1 MGAVKMAGG
10 KSININSPKTQTKTT
25 PKSSSANGTQS
36 SFTNHS
42 AHKEEP
48 TTGYIVRPTVPTPGL
63 SLYAHPSVLRVHNIN
78 QGDLVRLWK
87 DPGNNT
93 SSASTA
99 AGGPGAVGQIF
110 GDENVGGE
118 VNVLQLSM
126 ELRGLLGVLL
136 GDRVRLEKYKG
147 VVGDVDEVSLAA
159 VDEGPGPATESAAID
174 QEDVR
179 TVLRETKFISRNQT
193 ISTTDWR
200 VRIQDIST
208 STQYAHGPLIYRITP
223 RTEVRITRSTSSS
236 PDTSCSS
243 SFATSAIAS
252 YALLGGLENEIAL
265 VRKTI
270 ELPLLRPEIFSRFNV
285 PPPRGLLL
293 HGPSGTGKTSLLR
306 AIAHETSTAHI
317 LSISA
322 SSVLGRYL
330 GDTEATLRKVFEEA
344 KMFSP
349 SVILID
355 ELDALAPRRDGDSA
369 GETET
374 RIVATLLTLF
384 DSIAAPSSGN
394 RDESGMD
401 KHARV
406 VVVAA
411 TNRIASVDPAL
422 RRAGRFDREI
432 EMRIPDVR
440 ARTDILTLQLHK
452 APHSLSD
459 EQISNIASKT
469 HGFVGADLA
478 ALTREAVL
486 CAVARG
492 DESNT
497 PVDEMLVTS
506 DDFGTAM
513 LTARASA
520 MREIFLETPK
530 VYWADIGGQE
540 EMKQKLKEAV
550 EWPLT
555 HPESFSRLGITPPR
569 GILLYGPP
577 GCSKTLTAKALA
589 TEAGLNFLA
598 VKGPEIFNKY
608 VGESERSIREI
619 FRKARN
625 ASPSIIFFD
634 EIDAL
639 SVARGH
645 GESGGDRVL
654 TSLLNEMDGI
664 ESMGNVMVLAATNRP
679 EIIDPALL
687 RPGRIDRMLYVGP
700 PDLEA
705 RKKILEV
712 RFRHMSIGLDVDIMN
727 LAVQTDGCSGAEIV
741 ALCQEAGLQAMNED
755 IDSPCI
761 AQSHFNKAL
770 KGLNKSITPEMVRF
784 YEEFRAGIAKA

>member
-1 MGAVKMAGG
+1 MAGG
-10 KSININSPKTQTKTT
+10 KSINLNSSKLQAKAAPN
-25 PKSSSANGTQS
+25 SYRANGTTTASANQS
-36 SFTNHS
+36 TD
-42 AHKEEP
+42 KQEP

-63 SLYAHPSVLRVHNIN
+63 KLFAHPSVLRAHYLN
-78 QGDLVRLWK
+78 QGDLVRVWK
-87 DPGNNT
+87 DPGNT
-93 SSASTA
+93 SSASTGT
-99 AGGPGAVGQIF
+99 GGPGAVGQIF

-126 ELRGLLGVLL
+126 GVRGLLSVLL

-147 VVGDVDEVSLAA
+147 VVGEVEEVSLDG
-159 VDEGPGPATESAAID
+159 VDQGPSTESVGVDA
-174 QEDVR
+174 EDVR
-179 TVLRETKFISRNQT
+179 TVFREIKFVSRNQT
-193 ISTTDWR
+193 ISTPNWR

-208 STQYAHGPLIYRITP
+208 STLHTSTPLIYRISP
-223 RTEVRITRSTSSS
+223 STEIQISRSTPSS
-236 PDTSCSS
+236 PDTSSNS
-243 SFATSAIAS
+243 PFATGTTAS
-252 YALLGGLENEIAL
+252 YTLLGGLDHEIAL

-306 AIAHETSTAHI
+306 AIAHETCAAHI

-330 GDTEATLRKVFEEA
+330 GDTEAALRKVFEEA

-355 ELDALAPRRDGDSA
+355 ELDALAPRRDGDAA

-384 DSIAAPSSGN
+384 DSLAAHTSADN
-394 RDESGMD
+394 DENASD

-411 TNRIASVDPAL
+411 TNRIVSVDPAL
-422 RRAGRFDREI
+422 RRPGRFDREI
-432 EMRIPDVR
+432 ELRIPDIR
-440 ARTDILTLQLHK
+440 ARTDILTLQLQK
-452 APHSLSD
+452 TPHSLSD
-459 EQISNIASKT
+459 AQIANIASKT
-469 HGFVGADLA
+469 HGFVGADIA
-478 ALTREAVL
+478 ALTREAVM

-492 DESNT
+492 DESSM
-497 PVDEMLVTS
+497 PVEEMLVTS
-506 DDFGTAM
+506 ADFDNAM
-513 LTARASA
+513 LTVRASA

-540 EMKQKLKEAV
+540 EVKQKLKEAV

-555 HPESFSRLGITPPR
+555 HPQSFSRLGITPPR

-608 VGESERSIREI
+608 VGESEKSIREI

-639 SVARGH
+639 SAARGH
-645 GESGGDRVL
+645 AETGGDRVL

-664 ESMGNVMVLAATNRP
+664 ESMGNVIVLAATNRP
-679 EIIDPALL
+679 EIIDSALL

-712 RFRHMSIGLDVDIMN
+712 RFKSMSIGLDVDIMT
-727 LAVQTDGCSGAEIV
+727 LAIKTDGCSGAEIV

-755 IDSPCI
+755 IDSLCI
-761 AQSHFNKAL
+761 SGCHFSKAL
-770 KGLNKSITPEMVRF
+770 KCLNRSITPEMVKF
-784 YEEFRAGIAKA
+784 YEEFKAGIAKV

>member
-1 MGAVKMAGG
+1 MG
-10 KSININSPKTQTKTT
+10 I
-25 PKSSSANGTQS
+25 
-36 SFTNHS
+36 
-42 AHKEEP
+42 
-48 TTGYIVRPTVPTPGL
+48 
-63 SLYAHPSVLRVHNIN
+63 
-78 QGDLVRLWK
+78 
-87 DPGNNT
+87 
-93 SSASTA
+93 
-99 AGGPGAVGQIF
+99 
-110 GDENVGGE
+110 
-118 VNVLQLSM
+118 
-126 ELRGLLGVLL
+126 RGLLNVLL

-147 VVGDVDEVSLAA
+147 VVGEVEEVSLDG
-159 VDEGPGPATESAAID
+159 VDQGPSTESVGVD
-174 QEDVR
+174 PEDVR
-179 TVLRETKFISRNQT
+179 TVLKEIKFVSRNQT
-193 ISTTDWR
+193 ISTPNWR

-208 STQYAHGPLIYRITP
+208 STLHTSTPLIYRISP
-223 RTEVRITRSTSSS
+223 STEIQISRSTPSS
-236 PDTSCSS
+236 PDTSFSS
-243 SFATSAIAS
+243 PFATGTTAS
-252 YALLGGLENEIAL
+252 YTLLGGLDHEIAL

-306 AIAHETSTAHI
+306 AIAHETCAAHI

-330 GDTEATLRKVFEEA
+330 GDTEAALRKVFEEA

-355 ELDALAPRRDGDSA
+355 ELDALAPRRDGDAS

-384 DSIAAPSSGN
+384 DSLAAHTSADN
-394 RDESGMD
+394 NDENASD
-401 KHARV
+401 KQARV
-406 VVVAA
+406 IVVAA

-422 RRAGRFDREI
+422 RRPGRFDREI
-432 EMRIPDVR
+432 ELRIPDVR
-440 ARTDILTLQLHK
+440 ARTDILTLQLQK
-452 APHSLSD
+452 TPHSLSD
-459 EQISNIASKT
+459 AQIANIASKT
-469 HGFVGADLA
+469 HGFVGADIA
-478 ALTREAVL
+478 ALTREAVM

-492 DESNT
+492 DESSM
-497 PVDEMLVTS
+497 PVEEMLVTS
-506 DDFGTAM
+506 DDFDTAM
-513 LTARASA
+513 LTVRASA

-540 EMKQKLKEAV
+540 EVKQKLKEAV

-555 HPESFSRLGITPPR
+555 HPQSFSRLGITPPR

-608 VGESERSIREI
+608 VGESEKSIREI

-639 SVARGH
+639 SAARGH
-645 GESGGDRVL
+645 AETGGDRVL

-664 ESMGNVMVLAATNRP
+664 ESMGNVIVLAATNRP
-679 EIIDPALL
+679 EIIDSALL

-712 RFRHMSIGLDVDIMN
+712 RFKSMSIGLDVDIMT
-727 LAVQTDGCSGAEIV
+727 LAIQTDGCSGAEIV

-761 AQSHFNKAL
+761 SGCHFSKAL
-770 KGLNKSITPEMVRF
+770 KCLNRSITPEMVKF
-784 YEEFRAGIAKA
+784 YEEFKAGIAKV

>member
-1 MGAVKMAGG
+1 MAGG
-10 KSININSPKTQTKTT
+10 KSINLNSSKPQAKGT
-25 PKSSSANGTQS
+25 KSSSANGSATDYG
-36 SFTNHS
+36 NH
-42 AHKEEP
+42 ATVKEEP

-63 SLYAHPSVLRVHNIN
+63 RLYANPSVLRAHHLS
-78 QGDLVRLWK
+78 QGDLVRVWK
-87 DPGNNT
+87 DPGNI
-93 SSASTA
+93 SSAST
-99 AGGPGAVGQIF
+99 GTSGPGAVGQIF
-110 GDENVGGE
+110 GDNNVGGDL
-118 VNVLQLSM
+118 NVLQLSM
-126 ELRGLLGVLL
+126 GIRGLLGVLL

-147 VVGDVDEVSLAA
+147 ITGEAEEVRLDGEECDPAA
-159 VDEGPGPATESAAID
+159 GITAVD

-179 TVLRETKFISRNQT
+179 TVLREIKFICRSQT
-193 ISTTDWR
+193 ISTENWR
-200 VRIQDIST
+200 VRIHDIST
-208 STQYAHGPLIYRITP
+208 PTRLSSAPLIYRVSP
-223 RTEVRITRSTSSS
+223 STEIQIVGSTTLSPDGPFTSSS
-236 PDTSCSS
+236 
-243 SFATSAIAS
+243 AISTTAS
-252 YALLGGLENEIAL
+252 YALLGGLDAEIAL

-270 ELPLLRPEIFSRFNV
+270 ELPLLRPQIFSRFNV
-285 PPPRGLLL
+285 SPPQGLLL

-306 AIAHETSTAHI
+306 AIAHEISAAHI

-330 GDTEATLRKVFEEA
+330 GDTEAALRKVFEEA

-355 ELDALAPRRDGDSA
+355 ELDALAPRRDGDAA

-384 DSIAAPSSGN
+384 DSLAPVSADSGESENN
-394 RDESGMD
+394 R
-401 KHARV
+401 HARV

-422 RRAGRFDREI
+422 RRPGRFDREI
-432 EMRIPDVR
+432 ELRIPDVS
-440 ARTDILTLQLHK
+440 ARTHILTLQLQK
-452 APHSLSD
+452 TPHTLSD
-459 EQISNIASKT
+459 VQISNIAAKT
-469 HGFVGADLA
+469 HGFVGADIA
-478 ALTREAVL
+478 ALAREAVL
-486 CAVARG
+486 CAVARC
-492 DESNT
+492 DESSI
-497 PVDEMLVTS
+497 PVDEMLVISS
-506 DDFGTAM
+506 DFDTAM
-513 LTARASA
+513 LTVRASA

-540 EMKQKLKEAV
+540 EVKQKLKETV

-639 SVARGH
+639 SAARGH
-645 GESGGDRVL
+645 AETGGDRVL

-664 ESMGNVMVLAATNRP
+664 ESMGNVIVLAATNRP
-679 EIIDPALL
+679 EIIDSALL

-705 RKKILEV
+705 RKRILEV
-712 RFRHMSIGLDVDIMN
+712 RFRGMSIGKDVDVMT
-727 LAVQTDGCSGAEIV
+727 LAIQTDGCSGAEIA

-755 IDSPCI
+755 INSPCI
-761 AQSHFNKAL
+761 SACHFGKAL
-770 KGLNKSITPEMVRF
+770 KGLNRSITPEMVKF
-784 YEEFRAGIAKA
+784 YEQFKAGIAKV

>member
-1 MGAVKMAGG
+1 MAGG
-10 KSININSPKTQTKTT
+10 KSINLNSPKPQAKPTS
-25 PKSSSANGTQS
+25 KSSSTNGTQS
-36 SFTNHS
+36 TLTNHS
-42 AHKEEP
+42 SHKEEP

-63 SLYAHPSVLRVHNIN
+63 NLYAHPSVLRAHNIN

-87 DPGNNT
+87 DPGSNT
-93 SSASTA
+93 SSASSAT
-99 AGGPGAVGQIF
+99 GGPGAVGQIF

-118 VNVLQLSM
+118 VNVLQLSTG
-126 ELRGLLGVLL
+126 LRGLLGVLL
-136 GDRVRLEKYKG
+136 GDRVRVEKYKG
-147 VVGDVDEVSLAA
+147 IVGAVDEVSLTAG
-159 VDEGPGPATESAAID
+159 DQGPAAESTAVD

-179 TVLRETKFISRNQT
+179 TVLREIKFISRNQT
-193 ISTTDWR
+193 ISTTNWQ
-200 VRIQDIST
+200 VRILDILT
-208 STQYAHGPLIYRITP
+208 STHYDPPPLIYRISP
-223 RTEVRITRSTSSS
+223 RTEMRLSQSTPLS
-236 PDTSCSS
+236 PGTPCSTA
-243 SFATSAIAS
+243 FATSAIAS
-252 YALLGGLENEIAL
+252 YTLLGGLDNEIAL

-306 AIAHETSTAHI
+306 AIAHETSVAHI

-330 GDTEATLRKVFEEA
+330 GDTEAALRKIFEEA

-384 DSIAAPSSGN
+384 DSIAASTSADS
-394 RDESGMD
+394 DENGMD

-422 RRAGRFDREI
+422 RRPGRFDREI
-432 EMRIPDVR
+432 EIRIPDVT
-440 ARTDILTLQLHK
+440 ARTDILALQLQK
-452 APHSLSD
+452 TPHSLSI

-478 ALTREAVL
+478 ALTREAVM

-497 PVDEMLVTS
+497 PVEEMLVAS
-506 DDFGTAM
+506 DDFDAAM
-513 LTARASA
+513 LTVRASA

-540 EMKQKLKEAV
+540 EIKQKLKEAV

-608 VGESERSIREI
+608 VGESERSIREV

-645 GESGGDRVL
+645 AESGGDRVL

-679 EIIDPALL
+679 EIIDAALL
-687 RPGRIDRMLYVGP
+687 RPGRIDRLLYVGP

-712 RFRHMSIGLDVDIMN
+712 RFRRMSIGLDVDIMN
-727 LAVQTDGCSGAEIV
+727 LAIQTDGCSGAEIV

-761 AQSHFNKAL
+761 TQSHFHKAL
-770 KGLNKSITPEMVRF
+770 KGLNRSITPEMVKF
-784 YEEFRAGIAKA
+784 YEEFRAGIAKV